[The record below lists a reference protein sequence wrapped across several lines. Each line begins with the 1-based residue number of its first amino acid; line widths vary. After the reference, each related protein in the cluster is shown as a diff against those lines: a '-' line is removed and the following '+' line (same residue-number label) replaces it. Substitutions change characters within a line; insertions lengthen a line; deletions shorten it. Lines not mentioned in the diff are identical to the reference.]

1 MEKDKVKEI
10 FDNSAAT
17 YDKTWE
23 KLAPVNDSL
32 HLLMGAI
39 LSQLPEK
46 AKILCVGAG
55 TGAEIIY
62 MAKKFPQWTFTA
74 VDPSAAMLDV
84 CRRRLRELGFENRCE
99 FYADYLENIFLPNDY
114 DAATSIL
121 VSQFINDKESRISF
135 FRNIAAK
142 LKQGGILINADLSGD
157 ITSFDYE
164 QLLAIWAQMMA
175 EGNVQTQTVE
185 NIRQTHKSGISFLS
199 PQEVAG
205 IIETAGFDK
214 PTQFYQMA
222 FIHGWVSRKGD
233 GGHYSSAFL

>member
-39 LSQLPEK
+39 LSQLPVN

-99 FYADYLENIFLPNDY
+99 FYADYLENLSLPNDY
-114 DAATSIL
+114 DVATSIL
-121 VSQFINDKESRISF
+121 VSQFINDKEARIDF
-135 FRNIAAK
+135 FKNIAAK
-142 LKQGGILINADLSGD
+142 LKQGGTLINADLSGD

-175 EGNVQTQTVE
+175 DGNVQAQTVE
-185 NIRQTHKSGISFLS
+185 NIRQTHKSGISFLP

-205 IIETAGFDK
+205 IIESAGFDK
-214 PTQFYQMA
+214 PSQFYQMA
-222 FIHGWVSRKGD
+222 FIHGWVSRKGKI
-233 GGHYSSAFL
+233 

>member
-23 KLAPVNDSL
+23 KLAPVNNSL
-32 HLLMGAI
+32 HPLMGAI

-55 TGAEIIY
+55 TGAEIIF
-62 MAKKFPQWTFTA
+62 MAKKFPQWIFTA

-84 CRRRLRELGFENRCE
+84 CRKRLRELGFENRCE
-99 FYADYLENIFLPNDY
+99 FYADYLENLSLPKDY

-121 VSQFINDKESRISF
+121 VSQFINDKEARMDF

-142 LKQGGILINADLSGD
+142 LKPNGMIINADLSGD
-157 ITSFDYE
+157 ISSSNYE
-164 QLLAIWAQMMA
+164 QLLGIWAQMMA
-175 EGNVQTQTVE
+175 DGNVQAQTVE
-185 NIRQTHKSGISFLS
+185 NIRQTHKSGISFLP

-205 IIETAGFDK
+205 ILQSAGFNK
-214 PTQFYQMA
+214 PAQFYQMA
-222 FIHGWVSRKGD
+222 FIHGWVSMKGD
-233 GGHYSSAFL
+233 VNH